1 MKEKEKLA
9 GILRSMTLD
18 FFGRGKHKIT
28 PENHF
33 KSEEALFLDVRSS
46 KECETL
52 SFNLVQHMQVLNIPI
67 EEIPDRLEEI
77 PKNKL
82 VGIFCSSGVR
92 ATVVYVYLRLF
103 GYEKVRIIEGGYH
116 SISEEFKPGKLLR
129 LLESKK

>member
-1 MKEKEKLA
+1 MEETEKVA

-33 KSEEALFLDVRSS
+33 KSEEPLFLDVRSS

-52 SFNLVQHMQVLNIPI
+52 AFKLVHHMPVLNIPI
-67 EEIPDRLEEI
+67 EEIPDRLDEI

-92 ATVVYVYLRLF
+92 ATLVYLYLRLF
-103 GYEKVRIIEGGYH
+103 GYEKVRIIEGGYN
-116 SISEEFKPGKLLR
+116 SISEEFKPGKLLK
-129 LLESKK
+129 LLDSKK

>member
-1 MKEKEKLA
+1 MKEKEKVA

-18 FFGRGKHKIT
+18 FFGRGKHKVT

-33 KSEEALFLDVRSS
+33 KSEDALFLDVRSS
-46 KECETL
+46 KECDTL
-52 SFNLVQHMQVLNIPI
+52 SFKLVHHMPVLNIPI

-103 GYEKVRIIEGGYH
+103 GYEKVRIIEGGY
-116 SISEEFKPGKLLR
+116 SAISEEFKSGKLFK